1 MIALVYQKK
10 IYIGFSKANT
20 KCCLSLHYNDN
31 ESYLY
36 VNKTEIF
43 KIKTKESI
51 SWCNCILGS
60 VSKDFKKD
68 EQSEISVNGT
78 VYDFSVDRSSTK
90 KKKFVGSNLVIFRY
104 K

>member
-43 KIKTKESI
+43 KIKAKESI
-51 SWCNCILGS
+51 CWCNCILGS
-60 VSKDFKKD
+60 VSKDFTKD

>member
-78 VYDFSVDRSSTK
+78 VYDFSVDRSLTK
-90 KKKFVGSNLVIFRY
+90 KKNSLVLI
-104 K
+104 

>member
-90 KKKFVGSNLVIFRY
+90 KKNSLVLI
-104 K
+104 